1 MTILNYFT
9 HPTNPPRPSQVK
21 ALLWLEKQTAK
32 YLILE
37 APVGAGKSAIGVTFA
52 QYLNGGRPSATASFI
67 LTPQRLLQKQYED
80 SFDYMEPPMLAT
92 LYGKGNYQCVSRNTT
107 CDIGGIMKPRCNLCP
122 YENAKSVAKSRP
134 HTILNYKLAL
144 LLMGYTTVFKE
155 PRKLLI
161 FDECHNMEQELT
173 EFDAVTVSK
182 KRCEKYKFPFKE
194 FNSTLTAFKW
204 LKDEYIDAVDQKIED
219 LSEQHDR
226 LINGS
231 RDLSAEEIKIV
242 RELNSLIDHSST
254 IGMLIS
260 DIDEN
265 HVESQL
271 VLIKEPTLFRFKRL
285 SAARSFNSVF
295 VPMAERF
302 LFMSSTILDRNQ
314 FCKDLGIEPDE
325 TAFLSLDS
333 EFPAEN
339 RPVYY
344 MPVMKMN
351 TKWKDAENAENRER
365 MVDTIKQITSSYHS
379 DESGI
384 IHTANFAIAS
394 WLTKELE
401 GKIPHDIYH
410 HNPESGDERGRII
423 AAFQQAK
430 KPGILISPSITE
442 GLDLVEDL
450 SRFAIIAKVG
460 FPYLGDEW
468 IKRKM
473 ELSQKWYMR
482 QTLISIIQGCGRIVR
497 GKDDHG
503 TVYILDSSFG
513 YLKNQSI
520 NMIPKWWLAAYHH
533 VD

>member
-1 MTILNYFT
+1 MSILDYFT
-9 HPTNPPRPSQVK
+9 HPTNPPRPSQVQ

-52 QYLNGGRPSATASFI
+52 QFLNGARSSSSASFI

-80 SFDYMEPPMLAT
+80 SFAYTSPPILAT
-92 LYGKGNYQCVSRNTT
+92 LYGKNNYQCASRNTT
-107 CDIGGIMKPRCNLCP
+107 CDIGSIMKPKCKSCP
-122 YENAKSVAKSRP
+122 YETAKSIAKSRP

-144 LLMGYTTVFKE
+144 LLMGFTTVFKE

-173 EFDAVTVSK
+173 EFDAVMISK
-182 KRCEKYKFPFKE
+182 KRCEKYKFPYRE
-194 FNSTLTAFKW
+194 FDNVNQAFTW
-204 LKDEYIDAVDQKIED
+204 LKDVYVESVDDKIEELHEHYD
-219 LSEQHDR
+219 HLLNDNSR
-226 LINGS
+226 LTN
-231 RDLSAEEIKIV
+231 EEIKILK
-242 RELNSLIDHSST
+242 ELSSLVEHSST
-254 IGMLIS
+254 IGALIS
-260 DIDEN
+260 DVQPKNVD
-265 HVESQL
+265 SQL
-271 VLIKEPTLFRFKRL
+271 VMIKDPTFFKFKRL
-285 SAARSFNSVF
+285 SASRSFKTVF
-295 VPMAERF
+295 EPMAERF
-302 LFMSSTILDRNQ
+302 LFMSSTILDRDQ

-333 EFPAEN
+333 EFPTEN

-351 TKWKDAENAENRER
+351 TGWKDDENEENRNKMIE
-365 MVDTIKQITSSYHS
+365 TIETIVTTYHS
-379 DESGI
+379 TESGI

-394 WLTKELE
+394 WLTKQLE
-401 GKIPHDIYH
+401 HKIPHDIYH
-410 HNPESGDERGRII
+410 HNPESGDDRGRII

-460 FPYLGDEW
+460 FPYLGDAW

-497 GKDDHG
+497 DKDDHG

-520 NMIPKWWLAAYHH
+520 SMIPKWWLSAFHH
-533 VD
+533 VK